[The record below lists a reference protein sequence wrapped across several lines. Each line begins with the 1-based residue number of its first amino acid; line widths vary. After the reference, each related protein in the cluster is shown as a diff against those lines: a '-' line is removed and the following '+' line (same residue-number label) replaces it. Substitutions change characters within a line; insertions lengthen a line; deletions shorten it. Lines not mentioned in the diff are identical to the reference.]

1 MHETDFLHE
10 HAAMT
15 EAERAAIAR
24 TIWNEENVEFKTVGI
39 DIGSSTSHLLFA
51 KVALQRQS
59 QGLSSRFVVIGRE
72 IVWRSP
78 ILLTPFLPD
87 GTIDAQALGEFVRRC
102 YRAAGFAQ
110 SEIDS
115 GAVILTGE
123 AIKRKNARAIDEL
136 FAEQAGKFV
145 CATAGHK
152 LECRLAAHGS
162 GAVALSKA
170 RDACIL
176 HADAGGGTTKLA
188 LIDRGV
194 IVGLSA
200 FAVGGRLI
208 ATDAEGAW
216 TRVDQPAQAVAD
228 DLGLKLSPQ
237 ALADPVL
244 RRKIAQ
250 RLARVAAD
258 FILDAPLDRLGQSL
272 LLTERLPRACA
283 PTGITFSGGVAE
295 YMFGHEEQE
304 FGDIAKLFAAEL
316 AGELSRRSALPLI
329 DPGQR
334 IRATVIGASQFTVQ
348 VSGKTIYLPDP
359 YVLPVHNVPVVRV
372 GLDSAGA
379 IDPQRLAAAIRA
391 GVDEIDLERN
401 PQRGDRLFLAG
412 RPGTFAPQGGG
423 RGYFARAVAGSGADQ
438 APAVDDRRR
447 YRKNT
452 RPAPASRARLAGEN
466 RLHRRH
472 GVAGARLR
480 RCRRADR
487 PARRRAGGDQ
497 VPIVRIAFT
506 FRHSGAP
513 PISGLPE
520 IGTLDPSRQQPTW
533 MAASP
538 ESISANAGGMDSGS
552 SLRAAPE

>member
-1 MHETDFLHE
+1 MHESDFNHE
-10 HAAMT
+10 HVETA
-15 EAERAAIAR
+15 AERAAITH

-59 QGLSSRFVVIGRE
+59 QGLSSRFVVVGRE

-87 GTIDAQALGEFVRRC
+87 GTIDAHALGEFVRGC

-170 RDACIL
+170 RNACIL
-176 HADAGGGTTKLA
+176 HADVGGGTTKLA

-200 FAVGGRLI
+200 LAAGGRLI
-208 ATDAEGAW
+208 ATDADGAW
-216 TRVDQPAQAVAD
+216 TRIDQSAQLVAD
-228 DLGLKLSPQ
+228 DLRITLSPQ
-237 ALADPVL
+237 ALVDPAV
-244 RRKIAQ
+244 RRKIAR
-250 RLARVAAD
+250 RLALVEAD
-258 FILDAPLDRLGQSL
+258 FILGAPLDRLGESL

-295 YMFGHEEQE
+295 YMFGHEEEE
-304 FGDIAKLFAAEL
+304 FGDIAKLLAAEL
-316 AGELSRRSALPLI
+316 ARELSRRSALPLI

-372 GLDSAGA
+372 GLDCSGA
-379 IDPQRLAAAIRA
+379 IDPERLAAAIRA
-391 GVDEIDLERN
+391 GLEEIDLDRN
-401 PQRGDRLFLAG
+401 PRVAIAFSWRGDPEHSRLKG
-412 RPGTFAPQGGG
+412 
-423 RGYFARAVAGSGADQ
+423 
-438 APAVDDRRR
+438 
-447 YRKNT
+447 
-452 RPAPASRARLAGEN
+452 AGEGILRALSPIN
-466 RLHRRH
+466 ERIKLLLLMIDGDIGKTLGRLLHREL
-472 GVAGARLR
+472 GWPGK
-480 RCRRADR
+480 
-487 PARRRAGGDQ
+487 
-497 VPIVRIAFT
+497 IVSID
-506 FRHSGAP
+506 GMELQELDYVDVGELIAP
-513 PISGLPE
+513 PGVVPVVIK
-520 IGTLDPSRQQPTW
+520 
-533 MAASP
+533 
-538 ESISANAGGMDSGS
+538 
-552 SLRAAPE
+552 SLLFA